1 MYIIFARSKESES
14 NAIRKTRGGEP
25 NQSISMVNDKTKNN
39 SVFSVGT
46 TVGTSHQ
53 RTSSI
58 AYNETHP
65 AYKTSV
71 VSYLSI
77 SEPNENSS
85 NSSSDQGSHD
95 LNFSL
100 GKINPRLTN
109 ESYLSAAA
117 LRRNSE
123 LSRITEIE
131 ILEDGAEARLED
143 DTGPAGGREKNSNF
157 EMNNIEISGFPEHS
171 FNQKSMSSSRITN
184 QNTQQTRKNKIKS
197 WKTSL
202 NVSKTIQKVSSNI
215 SKTISAKNLKA
226 SKEEKRAAVTLSLMI
241 GSFTLCVIPA
251 VTIMILELIDPP
263 STDLNLFNS
272 KLYSIF
278 FSLEFIFVVL
288 LMGNALCNVLV
299 YSLYLQEFRSDVG
312 FLFREMF
319 GSK

>member
-1 MYIIFARSKESES
+1 MS
-14 NAIRKTRGGEP
+14 
-25 NQSISMVNDKTKNN
+25 
-39 SVFSVGT
+39 
-46 TVGTSHQ
+46 
-53 RTSSI
+53 
-58 AYNETHP
+58 
-65 AYKTSV
+65 
-71 VSYLSI
+71 
-77 SEPNENSS
+77 
-85 NSSSDQGSHD
+85 
-95 LNFSL
+95 
-100 GKINPRLTN
+100 
-109 ESYLSAAA
+109 A

-131 ILEDGAEARLED
+131 ILEDRTESRAED
-143 DTGPAGGREKNSNF
+143 NTGGREKNPDS
-157 EMNNIEISGFPEHS
+157 EMNIEISGFPEHS
-171 FNQKSMSSSRITN
+171 FNQKSSPSRIN
-184 QNTQQTRKNKIKS
+184 KQTRKNKIKS

-215 SKTISAKNLKA
+215 SKTISTKNLKA

-251 VTIMILELIDPP
+251 VIIMILELIDPP

-312 FLFREMF
+312 FLFREIF
-319 GSK
+319 GNK